1 MEQGNYDELGRKL
14 GRLLLE
20 APPTM
25 LTQLSEPLTQLKANI
40 DAVKRRNG
48 FDVIKENYDGE
59 TESNS
64 FSDESNSRG
73 SSESSGSQSLD
84 IIDEK
89 EQVNNSNLLNM

>member
-1 MEQGNYDELGRKL
+1 
-14 GRLLLE
+14 
-20 APPTM
+20 M

-89 EQVNNSNLLNM
+89 EQVNNNNIVHINLSWKM